1 VAEGFADD
9 VDAAVKAAHAAFA
22 RGSKWRTMDASERG
36 RLLYKLAD
44 LMERDAETLATL
56 DSVDNGKPKHIALG
70 VDTHLAIKCFRYY
83 AGFADKVYGQT
94 IPLDGPFLSYTRH
107 EALGVVGQIVPWNF
121 PLLMATWK
129 LAPALAMGN
138 VVVLKPAEQ
147 TPLSALYLAS
157 LFREAGFP
165 AGVVNVVT
173 GFGPTAG
180 APLVAHPLVSKIAFT
195 GSTEVGRIIQREA
208 AGLIKNVTLELGG
221 KSPLIVCAD
230 ANVDEAVDTAY
241 NGLFFNSGCV
251 VDLRQGQ
258 GQAAPAR
265 LMFSPCHHLRP
276 SLHRLHS
283 TPHSLPSPRCS
294 QVCCA
299 SSRVYVHESIYDEF
313 VAKSVARATARTLGD
328 CFSGA
333 EQGPQVDEAQFKIV
347 MGYIEAGKAEG
358 AKLMCGGAPH
368 GDKGYFVKP
377 TVFADVTDSM
387 KIAREEIFG
396 PVLSVLK
403 WSDVE
408 DVIARANDTIY
419 GLAAAVLTKN
429 LDLGITI
436 SNALRAGV
444 CWVGCYNILEC
455 QVRTRAALCFVVRF
469 SLELVPEIHT
479 CFCLFVA
486 ACRRP
491 SEATSRAAWAGS
503 WAPTA
508 WRSTRR

>member
-180 APLVAHPLVSKIAFT
+180 AAIVAHPLVSKIAFT

-241 NGLFFNSGCV
+241 NGLFFNSG
-251 VDLRQGQ
+251 
-258 GQAAPAR
+258 
-265 LMFSPCHHLRP
+265 
-276 SLHRLHS
+276 
-283 TPHSLPSPRCS
+283 
-294 QVCCA
+294 
-299 SSRVYVHESIYDEF
+299 
-313 VAKSVARATARTLGD
+313 
-328 CFSGA
+328 
-333 EQGPQVDEAQFKIV
+333 
-347 MGYIEAGKAEG
+347 
-358 AKLMCGGAPH
+358 
-368 GDKGYFVKP
+368 
-377 TVFADVTDSM
+377 
-387 KIAREEIFG
+387 
-396 PVLSVLK
+396 
-403 WSDVE
+403 
-408 DVIARANDTIY
+408 
-419 GLAAAVLTKN
+419 
-429 LDLGITI
+429 
-436 SNALRAGV
+436 
-444 CWVGCYNILEC
+444 
-455 QVRTRAALCFVVRF
+455 
-469 SLELVPEIHT
+469 
-479 CFCLFVA
+479 
-486 ACRRP
+486 
-491 SEATSRAAWAGS
+491 
-503 WAPTA
+503 
-508 WRSTRR
+508 